1 MLAQQASHGF
11 LDFQLMTCLPRLWKS
26 GKSCPQKADISK
38 ELRMYSRPATDGK
51 LYQLKIKQKN
61 PTHTNQI
68 HHTLKYKILLFL
80 EIKYEQKV
88 YAYIPKQKDNET
100 GASGCEYQSL

>member
-1 MLAQQASHGF
+1 
-11 LDFQLMTCLPRLWKS
+11 
-26 GKSCPQKADISK
+26 
-38 ELRMYSRPATDGK
+38 MYSRPATDGK

-88 YAYIPKQKDNET
+88 YAYIPK
-100 GASGCEYQSL
+100 